1 MSFIESGF
9 IYLFVTK
16 GPTILTNLWKATL
29 LLNFLLL
36 CEKAHTTRNRRAASL
51 ARLSISKL
59 STIYI
64 ICMSE
69 LSNNMFSC
77 WLCLFSSSAAAQHG
91 QPDGAAAARQGRE
104 GGGGGRGARRQEDHR
119 LLLLRPLVPALQ
131 TLHPRPGGVLLG
143 TFKTQNK
150 HQTMDVYDVNEFE
163 FDNRISCKM

>member
-59 STIYI
+59 ST
-64 ICMSE
+64 
-69 LSNNMFSC
+69 LSVCPGFLTCSHVDSVCSPPLQRHSMDS
-77 WLCLFSSSAAAQHG
+77 LTG
-91 QPDGAAAARQGRE
+91 QQ
-104 GGGGGRGARRQEDHR
+104 
-119 LLLLRPLVPALQ
+119 
-131 TLHPRPGGVLLG
+131 LLG
-143 TFKTQNK
+143 KDEKVVGADEVLADKKIIAFYFSAHWCPPCRLFTPVLAEFYSVHSNTQNK